1 MEGIPAFGSR
11 RGVALDVDGRAHE
24 SVVVS
29 VCVIVGQVE
38 IAVCEQT
45 VGDEKVVGF
54 ISEEVAVLKGE
65 DGRAGVVED
74 ERHNEQSDEL
84 SLERPSGNGLITSIE
99 RDFLFL
105 VRGIEGYQHEVE
117 DCKEDRN
124 PK

>member
-1 MEGIPAFGSR
+1 VEGIPAVGSR
-11 RGVALDVDGRAHE
+11 RGVALDVDGRAHK
-24 SVVVS
+24 SVIVP

-38 IAVCEQT
+38 IAVGEQT
-45 VGDEKVVGF
+45 VSDEKVVGF
-54 ISEEVAVLKGE
+54 ISGEVAALKGE

-74 ERHNEQSDEL
+74 ERHNEQSGEL

-105 VRGIEGYQHEVE
+105 VRGIEGYQHEVK
-117 DCKEDRN
+117 DCKEDGG